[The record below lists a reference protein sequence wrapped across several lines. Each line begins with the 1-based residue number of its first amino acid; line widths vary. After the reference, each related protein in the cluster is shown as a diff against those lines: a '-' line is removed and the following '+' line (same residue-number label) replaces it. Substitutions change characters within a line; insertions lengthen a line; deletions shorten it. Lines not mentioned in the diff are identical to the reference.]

1 MKNCARCTDQG
12 RYADPYSDY
21 YQGRAS
27 RLDALRQQLL
37 GERAET
43 VVTPDQVKVRRVRFG
58 FNPRTVI
65 DQVEVAA

>member
-1 MKNCARCTDQG
+1 MRDQG
-12 RYADPYSDY
+12 HESSRYADPYSDY
-21 YQGRAS
+21 YQGRAA
-27 RLDALRQQLL
+27 RLDALRRQLL

-43 VVTPDQVKVRRVRFG
+43 VVTPDQVKVRKVRFG